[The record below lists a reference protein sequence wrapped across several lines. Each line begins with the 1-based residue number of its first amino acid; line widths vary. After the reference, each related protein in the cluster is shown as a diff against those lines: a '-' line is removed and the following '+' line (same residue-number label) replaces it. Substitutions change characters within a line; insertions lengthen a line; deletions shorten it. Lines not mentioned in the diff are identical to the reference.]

1 MSPRV
6 RTPLPVR
13 LVTTI
18 RKLKVRRLS
27 TVSLATAVSLTALVT
42 VGGLSGS
49 AGADPPPTPAQAQ
62 KMLVKLNREATELGH
77 QYAKVIQRLV
87 LANQRLAFLQKQ
99 ANAYRGNFDAVRKH
113 VAKIAAVAFE
123 QGGVDLPFVL
133 LTSATPQHVLNETS
147 ILDQLAAGDNAQIG
161 QYLEAA
167 RELVSAERTTKR
179 TRAGILRIKHE
190 LGKRLAKLKAL
201 NRREGNLLPLLTL
214 EQLATSGHPYLN
226 PLREVSG
233 LSPERVDMG
242 VDFAG
247 SGPVFAIG
255 AGVVI
260 DANFGNTGW
269 PGGGWITYQLTDGP
283 AVGEVVYLAEDVTPA
298 VHAGQNVTPDTVI
311 GHMFSG
317 SDGIET
323 GWSRL
328 DSGTAEST
336 LPEAGGIGGS
346 GPFPT
351 AIGMNF
357 EDLIRDLGVPDA
369 PNFGE
374 PTSGLVPSRYQIDWA
389 KALR

>member
-1 MSPRV
+1 M

-18 RKLKVRRLS
+18 RKVKVRWLR
-27 TVSLATAVSLTALVT
+27 TVSLSTAVSLTALVT

-147 ILDQLAAGDNAQIG
+147 ILDQLAAGDTAQIA

-167 RELVSAERTTKR
+167 RELVSAERTAKR
-179 TRAGILRIKHE
+179 TRAGILRIKHD
-190 LGKRLAKLKAL
+190 LGKRLAKLKEL

-283 AVGEVVYLAEDVTPA
+283 AVGEVVYVAEDVTPA
-298 VHAGQNVTPDTVI
+298 VHAGQNVTPETVVA
-311 GHMFSG
+311 HMFSG
-317 SDGIET
+317 FDGIET

-357 EDLIRDLGVPDA
+357 EDLLRDLGVPAA

-374 PTSGLVPSRYQIDWA
+374 PTSGIVPSRYQIDWA